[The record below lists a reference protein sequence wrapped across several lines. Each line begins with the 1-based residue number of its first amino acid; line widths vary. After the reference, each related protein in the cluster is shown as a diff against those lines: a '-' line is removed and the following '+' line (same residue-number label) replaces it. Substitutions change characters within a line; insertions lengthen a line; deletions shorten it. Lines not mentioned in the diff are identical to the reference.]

1 MLSVRGI
8 SLSDVN
14 KNPDSD
20 KIQNDRYL
28 KALDFIQRCVTR
40 MADNSTKAKRWLSAL
55 LILFIG
61 IVGRENGIV
70 NASVFVVVIVMV
82 LMFWG
87 LDAYYL
93 TLERLY
99 RERYELLTKDHAF
112 SMDDFI
118 LNPRK
123 FSNVDPKRYASRFYR
138 KMLESGLSRMNL
150 IFYSG
155 SMALM
160 IFAGLQYSLGI
171 DICCS
176 LLCSLSPVLIA
187 IVVRVFVS

>member
-1 MLSVRGI
+1 M
-8 SLSDVN
+8 SDLI

-99 RERYELLTKDHAF
+99 RERYEFLTKDHDF

-123 FSNVDPKRYASRFYR
+123 FSNVDPKRYACSFYR

-187 IVVRVFVS
+187 LVVRIFVS